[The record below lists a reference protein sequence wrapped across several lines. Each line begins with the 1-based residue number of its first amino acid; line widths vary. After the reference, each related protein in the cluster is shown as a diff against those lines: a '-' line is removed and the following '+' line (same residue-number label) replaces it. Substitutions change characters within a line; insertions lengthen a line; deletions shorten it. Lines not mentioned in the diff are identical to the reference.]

1 MRCLNEGVPVENFN
15 WNLLWAWLCTGCES
29 HTAKHSYSAGSTS
42 RHPPRNETIPRHLI
56 VYIDLTTWISAVM
69 LDGHAAELAI
79 VPVVLSPTTLLRR
92 DLLHLKRNIWKN
104 FTHADDARSNAKG
117 AS

>member
-1 MRCLNEGVPVENFN
+1 
-15 WNLLWAWLCTGCES
+15 
-29 HTAKHSYSAGSTS
+29 
-42 RHPPRNETIPRHLI
+42 
-56 VYIDLTTWISAVM
+56 M